1 MPAWS
6 SSTGKPQLSYADRL
20 RHASK
25 SSASPN
31 HDSLSAAA
39 ASSSSSAFAP
49 SSSHPP
55 SATDASKH
63 NASLI
68 QRPDSTSTSPHTK
81 QSPGNATTPA
91 HAHAHPTSSTEAT
104 TAPSHAS
111 TTARN
116 DAAPT
121 LNVWEARRK
130 QIAEREAEKSRERQQ
145 SPAHQRN
152 DPPSSKASIATAASN
167 PNHAATKHKL
177 ATAPLAT
184 AASSK
189 KGPKP
194 SSNPTASDKK
204 NTKPT
209 NQSATA
215 NPASASSQPASS
227 LSDTKNASASASS
240 SFIAP
245 SAAKPTTSQAS
256 QALEVTRE
264 HSSKPPTRHPASS
277 TPSALANSADKP
289 SAQPKDTSNHG
300 DNKEHRARREP
311 AQFNSA
317 SEKGTA
323 VRAQSASTTSSRQP
337 APTPMPM
344 HDDIPGSPATV
355 ASAIEEVLKN
365 GGPNGAQTEDDDA
378 WLARIHLL
386 NGGQNMPK
394 FGGIGPNGALGLGGE
409 EEAQAAKKAERA
421 VAAAWGA
428 GKSVWN
434 KSQQHNAQ
442 HAAPANKQS
451 AAPPAD
457 TSTDQ
462 PATSAELRDEVVRVV
477 ADMPPASS
485 STAAQVAGDA
495 ATTKVADAGKAT
507 PAKSTKASATASA
520 TKPDPAAGTSGKKAK
535 DEATK
540 PSKAAS
546 HTKTPAASVPSFED
560 VDNWP
565 SPLDA
570 GKKPVVDRAKPITAA
585 AAPADKDA
593 RDAGAKS
600 ATPAKAKSFYE
611 TLDELQLRLAP
622 GAHPQPAGASAGA
635 RKGKQ
640 QWVSILPD
648 ITHAASGSAAKPAR
662 TVGEAKPGKSGK
674 QARKEGHKAST
685 AGAQQTKGDK
695 DATAKGKA
703 AKQRQGGEAPNSASA
718 KGGAAKTSK
727 AQSSKDAVAPQP
739 TSATEEASAR
749 PQEAAPGAVA
759 VVEQPAVSAGA
770 VAAQS
775 ESGSKSARPARSVAR
790 AANGAPPAPT
800 LASLPNGVRAPRSG
814 ASSGTHTP
822 AGTRG
827 SPRAS
832 VSSPPTAYPAAPLY
846 FPPAAAGAPVMGG
859 SWLPY
864 ASFAPAV
871 VYESTAQTGAPVP
884 AGVQG
889 QLLAQ
894 VEFYFSTR
902 NLQGDFFLRQK
913 MDGQG
918 WVGVDTI
925 AEFRRVQAVT
935 SDAGVLLDALR
946 ASAVLDVD
954 AAARRVRK
962 RFGWQAWVLP
972 EQQQQVQ
979 VQGQTQVQAED
990 EPALGVVA
998 ADGIASNPSS

>member
-1 MPAWS
+1 
-6 SSTGKPQLSYADRL
+6 
-20 RHASK
+20 
-25 SSASPN
+25 
-31 HDSLSAAA
+31 
-39 ASSSSSAFAP
+39 
-49 SSSHPP
+49 
-55 SATDASKH
+55 
-63 NASLI
+63 
-68 QRPDSTSTSPHTK
+68 
-81 QSPGNATTPA
+81 
-91 HAHAHPTSSTEAT
+91 
-104 TAPSHAS
+104 
-111 TTARN
+111 
-116 DAAPT
+116 
-121 LNVWEARRK
+121 
-130 QIAEREAEKSRERQQ
+130 
-145 SPAHQRN
+145 
-152 DPPSSKASIATAASN
+152 
-167 PNHAATKHKL
+167 
-177 ATAPLAT
+177 
-184 AASSK
+184 
-189 KGPKP
+189 
-194 SSNPTASDKK
+194 
-204 NTKPT
+204 
-209 NQSATA
+209 
-215 NPASASSQPASS
+215 
-227 LSDTKNASASASS
+227 
-240 SFIAP
+240 
-245 SAAKPTTSQAS
+245 
-256 QALEVTRE
+256 
-264 HSSKPPTRHPASS
+264 
-277 TPSALANSADKP
+277 
-289 SAQPKDTSNHG
+289 
-300 DNKEHRARREP
+300 
-311 AQFNSA
+311 
-317 SEKGTA
+317 
-323 VRAQSASTTSSRQP
+323 
-337 APTPMPM
+337 MPM

-434 KSQQHNAQ
+434 KSQQQHNAQ
-442 HAAPANKQS
+442 DAAPANKQS
-451 AAPPAD
+451 AAPPAG
-457 TSTDQ
+457 TSTNQ
-462 PATSAELRDEVVRVV
+462 PATSAEPRDDAPRVD
-477 ADMPPASS
+477 ADTPPASS

-495 ATTKVADAGKAT
+495 ATTQVANAAKT
-507 PAKSTKASATASA
+507 TYAKSTKASATASA
-520 TKPDPAAGTSGKKAK
+520 TKSDSAAGTSAKKAK

-570 GKKPVVDRAKPITAA
+570 GKKPVVDRAKPTTAA
-585 AAPADKDA
+585 AAPTDKDA
-593 RDAGAKS
+593 RDGAKS

-662 TVGEAKPGKSGK
+662 AAGEAKPGKPGK
-674 QARKEGHKAST
+674 QARKEAHKAGT

-703 AKQRQGGEAPNSASA
+703 AKQRQGGEAPNTASA

-727 AQSSKDAVAPQP
+727 AQSSKDAVVTQPAP
-739 TSATEEASAR
+739 ATEEASAR

-759 VVEQPAVSAGA
+759 AVEQPAVSAGA

-775 ESGSKSARPARSVAR
+775 ESGSKPAKPARSVAR
-790 AANGAPPAPT
+790 AASGAPPAPT

-832 VSSPPTAYPAAPLY
+832 VSAPPTAYPAAPLF

-884 AGVQG
+884 PGVQG

-925 AEFRRVQAVT
+925 AEFRRVHAVT
-935 SDAGVLLDALR
+935 SDVGVLLDALK

-962 RFGWQAWVLP
+962 RFGWQAWVLAD
-972 EQQQQVQ
+972 QQQQQHVQ
-979 VQGQTQVQAED
+979 VQAQAQAED

-998 ADGIASNPSS
+998 ADGIAASPSSRS